1 MPHTYLISGTS
12 RGLGLGLVR
21 YLLSSSKQTK
31 VIAGVRNPSS
41 AIDLQSLV
49 DDFGNERLHLLKL
62 DVENAVEVKNALAD
76 LESSGF
82 LGDGGLDT
90 LIANAGISNALPPP
104 SETTPELV
112 QANLNVNLYGV
123 MNLVTSSLPLLRKGQ
138 AKQIFAVSSTV
149 GSLGGLFSE
158 NSLYTAY
165 CMSKTILNMYMR
177 KLSVELKEE
186 GFTVVMYSPGF
197 VKTDLIRR
205 HGRRT
210 GGQARVRL
218 PCSCLRRF
226 EQADGAATTGNSVEN
241 VIRKVTKAD
250 NGKFLDVDGSVAPCD
265 PSLLSLSAHTTTA
278 GHALLLAMAQTTE
291 NTSPEI
297 AILSNEAALH
307 ALKRPQ
313 LVSLAKAF
321 GVKASGKNIEII
333 ARLQEHGRW
342 ITQPTDE
349 DVLEE
354 GDASTASWAVVR
366 DHGVST
372 GSAEPVLGVPSTSS
386 TSSTGSSYAS
396 DSLRSTIP
404 TLRAKSSAEGND
416 FASLVYPSLPI
427 SDTSAD
433 RDFSMDADMDGEDG
447 IRMVSSR
454 STLHQA
460 TSEAGDEPAPPVPN
474 LPMSPPA
481 FVFGSPPP
489 ASIPSAPT
497 STFTFSMPGAL
508 STSSTASEA
517 TAAPAPDSMDAG
529 KSAAEQI
536 MEEMNRR
543 VAEARAAAEADGLT
557 RLRTTLFGTGK
568 SKGTAP
574 SPEKGSKQAFD
585 VHHKRNFA
593 KMDSI
598 TNHWAAKR
606 PHPSTS
612 TSSGNIAGMARSTS
626 SRTLTAST
634 STERPNKRLK
644 ASSSISSTLNRLPS
658 STSNRHLVNALRDEG
673 WSAAPA
679 ASTSVSL
686 SASVRSGGPGRPRA
700 KEMREDLKPVAE
712 KEREQ
717 RRRQLELA
725 KARRKSQAGTGVG
738 LSRRRPSLGVGPKP
752 PSFSAS
758 GFLKKTFRKLASAPA
773 PPTAPPTAA
782 PRPPLPSTSS
792 IRRLATDR
800 PTKPLPSP
808 ARTPRFAAPTASTS
822 ARALSAA
829 KPNAAS
835 PSPKKQPG
843 WKKFDLQESL
853 RRPMAW
859 KTGQAGSSPAVAR
872 AAPGVSRQVSARV
885 ANPSMLGHVKAPAAQ
900 GDTSSAAA
908 PVSVAPNASLSPT
921 SPAPK
926 SSTPFAPLTN
936 LAPTLSFPSTAASA
950 SSSSSWQPPAITKRP
965 NLPLSSPAKKSA
977 SSASTSKKVVSSS
990 SRLARAGE
998 KGRGRTM
1005 AGEVESRARMVR
1017 ATK

>member
-1 MPHTYLISGTS
+1 MARP
-12 RGLGLGLVR
+12 
-21 YLLSSSKQTK
+21 
-31 VIAGVRNPSS
+31 
-41 AIDLQSLV
+41 
-49 DDFGNERLHLLKL
+49 
-62 DVENAVEVKNALAD
+62 VEDA
-76 LESSGF
+76 
-82 LGDGGLDT
+82 
-90 LIANAGISNALPPP
+90 
-104 SETTPELV
+104 
-112 QANLNVNLYGV
+112 
-123 MNLVTSSLPLLRKGQ
+123 
-138 AKQIFAVSSTV
+138 
-149 GSLGGLFSE
+149 
-158 NSLYTAY
+158 
-165 CMSKTILNMYMR
+165 
-177 KLSVELKEE
+177 
-186 GFTVVMYSPGF
+186 
-197 VKTDLIRR
+197 
-205 HGRRT
+205 
-210 GGQARVRL
+210 
-218 PCSCLRRF
+218 
-226 EQADGAATTGNSVEN
+226 
-241 VIRKVTKAD
+241 
-250 NGKFLDVDGSVAPCD
+250 
-265 PSLLSLSAHTTTA
+265 
-278 GHALLLAMAQTTE
+278 
-291 NTSPEI
+291 SPEVD
-297 AILSNEAALH
+297 ILSNEAALH

-313 LVSLAKAF
+313 LVSLAKVF
-321 GVKASGKNIEII
+321 GVKASGKNVEII

-342 ITQPTDE
+342 ITQHDE

-366 DHGVST
+366 DRRVSG
-372 GSAEPVLGVPSTSS
+372 GSAEPVLGVPSAPS

-396 DSLRSTIP
+396 ESLRSTTS
-404 TLRAKSSAEGND
+404 TLRAKSLAEGND
-416 FASLVYPSLPI
+416 FASLIDPSLPI
-427 SDTSAD
+427 PDTSAD
-433 RDFSMDADMDGEDG
+433 QDLSMDADMDGEDQ
-447 IRMVSSR
+447 IRLVSSR
-454 STLHQA
+454 STLHEA
-460 TSEAGDEPAPPVPN
+460 TSEIGDEPAPPGPN

-481 FVFGSPPP
+481 FVFGSPSP

-497 STFTFSMPGAL
+497 PPFTFSMPGAL
-508 STSSTASEA
+508 FASTSSTGSEA
-517 TAAPAPDSMDAG
+517 TAAPAPDSTDAG

-543 VAEARAAAEADGLT
+543 AAEARAAAEAGGLT
-557 RLRTTLFGTGK
+557 RSRSTLFGPGK
-568 SKGTAP
+568 SNGTAA

>member
-1 MPHTYLISGTS
+1 
-12 RGLGLGLVR
+12 
-21 YLLSSSKQTK
+21 
-31 VIAGVRNPSS
+31 
-41 AIDLQSLV
+41 
-49 DDFGNERLHLLKL
+49 
-62 DVENAVEVKNALAD
+62 
-76 LESSGF
+76 
-82 LGDGGLDT
+82 
-90 LIANAGISNALPPP
+90 
-104 SETTPELV
+104 
-112 QANLNVNLYGV
+112 
-123 MNLVTSSLPLLRKGQ
+123 
-138 AKQIFAVSSTV
+138 
-149 GSLGGLFSE
+149 
-158 NSLYTAY
+158 
-165 CMSKTILNMYMR
+165 
-177 KLSVELKEE
+177 
-186 GFTVVMYSPGF
+186 
-197 VKTDLIRR
+197 
-205 HGRRT
+205 
-210 GGQARVRL
+210 
-218 PCSCLRRF
+218 
-226 EQADGAATTGNSVEN
+226 
-241 VIRKVTKAD
+241 
-250 NGKFLDVDGSVAPCD
+250 
-265 PSLLSLSAHTTTA
+265 
-278 GHALLLAMAQTTE
+278 MAQTTE